1 MTILREDELD
11 QQRILHDL
19 GERVKE
25 LNCLYGLAK
34 LVETPDIS
42 LKAILQ
48 ETTNLLSAAYQ
59 YPECTCSRIVLED
72 KQYQTTNFKETPW
85 KQSADIILK
94 ERKIGAI
101 DVFYLQEKPILDEGP
116 FLKEERR
123 LLDAIAERLSRVVE
137 RIRTD
142 RERVYLKE
150 FNEGVIEA
158 INESL
163 LVIDPANYK
172 ILAANSEASKELMI
186 SGEDLSGMTCYE
198 ATHHSS
204 TPCLAPHI
212 CPVREVMA
220 TGRVVKVEHVHF
232 DKEQNPIDVEIAVY
246 PVKDIEGQ
254 VVRIIHLS
262 RNITERKKAEEA
274 LAKSEAKY
282 RALVENADDA
292 ILLADLK
299 GNTLYRNPAYF
310 RQLGFEDGNSEAFAK
325 LHPDDLSVIKQKMT
339 ELLETGFSA
348 VEYRIKHSNG
358 LWVNRYSR
366 STLLSNENQ
375 EPFAI
380 LSVIRDITA
389 QKKTEEQ
396 LREAEEKHRT
406 LLNSANVLVQSVDA
420 EGKYLFVNEEWTK
433 VLGYTEKE
441 VAEITIMDVVRKD
454 HLPYCMDVF
463 KQVTTGLSVHN
474 VETVFVTKYGR
485 ELTVSG
491 NACPIF
497 KDGKFV
503 STVAFFEDVTERKK
517 NEEKIKENNRRIEL
531 MNEKLRVVG
540 SLTRHD
546 VRNKLSTI
554 TGYSYI
560 LKKKHPDQVDVVDGL
575 DKMVQAVKD
584 SLKIFDFAKAYEQI
598 GIEKLVYIDVEKAT
612 NEAAEMFSGLTFK
625 VVTDCQGLTVRAD
638 SLLRQLIYNFIDN
651 TRKYGQ
657 KTTVAKIHYKKLFSG
672 DLALIYEDDGVGIP
686 VEDKQQLFK
695 QGFSTGGS
703 TGFGLFLVKKMIE
716 VYGWTVNEEGKP
728 GEGAK
733 FVITIPKNDGE
744 NKFFIFQDSS
754 LSEYKPEFL
763 SADTLQPTK
772 LPH

>member
-1 MTILREDELD
+1 M
-11 QQRILHDL
+11 
-19 GERVKE
+19 
-25 LNCLYGLAK
+25 
-34 LVETPDIS
+34 
-42 LKAILQ
+42 
-48 ETTNLLSAAYQ
+48 AAYQ
-59 YPECTCSRIVLED
+59 YPECTCSKIVFEG
-72 KQYQTTNFKETPW
+72 KKFQTPNFKETPW
-85 KQSADIILK
+85 KQSTDIILK

-123 LLDAIAERLSRVVE
+123 LLDAIADQLSRVVE

-142 RERVYLKE
+142 LERVYLKE

-163 LVIDPANYK
+163 LVIDPVNYK

-198 ATHHSS
+198 ATHHRS
-204 TPCLAPHI
+204 TPCIAPHV
-212 CPVREVMA
+212 CPVREVLA
-220 TGRVVKVEHVHF
+220 TGGVVKVEHVHF
-232 DKEQNPIDVEIAVY
+232 DKDQNPINVEIAAY
-246 PVKDIEGQ
+246 PVKDIEGK
-254 VVRIIHLS
+254 VVRLIHLS

-292 ILLADLK
+292 ILLAELN

-310 RQLGFEDGNSEAFAK
+310 RQLGFKEGNSEAFAK
-325 LHPDDLSVIKQKMT
+325 LHPDDLPVIKQKMT
-339 ELLETGFSA
+339 ELLKTGFSA
-348 VEYRIKHSNG
+348 VEYRIMHSNG
-358 LWVNRYSR
+358 SWVNRYSK
-366 STLLSNENQ
+366 STLLNNENN

-420 EGKYLFVNEEWTK
+420 EGKYLFVNEEWKK
-433 VLGYTEKE
+433 VLGYTEKD

-463 KQVTTGLSVHN
+463 KQVRAGLSIHD
-474 VETVFVTKYGR
+474 VETVFVTKDGR

-546 VRNKLSTI
+546 VRNKLSVI

-560 LKKKHPDQVDVVDGL
+560 LKKKHPDQIDVTDGL
-575 DKMVQAVKD
+575 DKMVQAVKE

-625 VVTDCQGLTVRAD
+625 VVNECHGLTVRAD
-638 SLLRQLIYNFIDN
+638 SLLRQLVYNFIDN

-657 KTTVAKIHYKKLFSG
+657 KTTVAKIHYKKLSSG
-672 DLALIYEDDGVGIP
+672 DLELIYEDDGVGIP
-686 VEDKQQLFK
+686 IEHKQQLFK

-733 FVITIPKNDGE
+733 FIITIPQNDGE
-744 NKFFIFQDSS
+744 NNFFIFQDSS
-754 LSEYKPEFL
+754 LSESTPEFL
-763 SADTLQPTK
+763 SADTLQATRS
-772 LPH
+772 LAN